1 MAEEKRLD
9 STLDRSD
16 ESSGEEFE
24 DSSSSSRSEVVVS
37 SGSGRLANGLAG
49 ILVGEGDGDLLLEE
63 SDRES
68 VFLRW
73 IQALD
78 THVVGACRADERL
91 KPMLTV
97 NASSGA
103 AEDRILSHLWQH
115 FKAVEVGLLARFL
128 CTPLVTMR
136 VGKVI
141 KEGKMLCPTPVRG
154 NLNLILLPSS
164 DLRISFVGDDG
175 ITDRIATLSS
185 ALDCSAIVIKEI
197 TADNSGRSFLI
208 DVPQAAVSYFWC
220 SEKSKLVGIE
230 LLSEMKDLLKRKPTL
245 AELTGISETRL
256 EWFAS
261 RLRAYLIGANVNASQ
276 GRSAASTFSSP
287 SAYASPAASVKPSRS
302 RQAGI
307 QSLSVLAPRTNSF
320 KDSNRTF
327 SSLRGASIEK
337 LLHFGDVHLPTSAAS
352 TFTLVGEHSENVKE
366 SDDLGSTLDFPHS
379 FLESLEKSSSSV
391 ILGSSSQHPTI
402 EHQFSPYYCWC
413 PPSLPTRVPSPH
425 FPISIAEPLSLPPL
439 SSLLPVTRSASL
451 LTQSLPFD
459 LSGTSTLLPDPLLQI
474 PFSRQSSQQ
483 LPTFTPLMC
492 DPIVHIPV
500 IDVCSSG
507 QGYLVSAGSAVA
519 TSIAPLHP
527 KLVSPLISESETA
540 VEKGARET
548 LRLLIGGSS
557 QSTALMDM
565 LPAVLTSNGSV
576 AGSRGLY
583 SGTTDIDVVSRCSFS
598 GVVTFPVRS
607 TAVGNRGLYSGTSYI
622 DDTSRSFSAGFVP
635 LSERPPIGVGDMKT
649 CSGVGSL
656 DSGVGLL
663 VNNVDD
669 GCGDTP
675 DPAFSSCDASE
686 D

>member
-1 MAEEKRLD
+1 MAEEKRFD

-37 SGSGRLANGLAG
+37 SGSGGLANRLAGL
-49 ILVGEGDGDLLLEE
+49 LVGEGDGDLLLEE

-97 NASSGA
+97 NASSGV
-103 AEDRILSHLWQH
+103 AEDQIISHLCQH
-115 FKAVEVGLLARFL
+115 FKAAEVGLLTRFL
-128 CTPLVTMR
+128 CIPLVTMR

-154 NLNLILLPSS
+154 NLNLTLLPSS

-175 ITDRIATLSS
+175 ITERIATLSTD
-185 ALDCSAIVIKEI
+185 LECSAVVIKEI
-197 TADNSGRSFLI
+197 TVDKSGRSFLI
-208 DVPQAAVSYFWC
+208 DVPQATVSYFWC
-220 SEKSKLVGIE
+220 SEKSKLLGIE

-276 GRSAASTFSSP
+276 GSSAASTLSSP
-287 SAYASPAASVKPSRS
+287 SAYASPAASMKPSRS

-337 LLHFGDVHLPTSAAS
+337 LLHFGDVHLPSSAAS
-352 TFTLVGEHSENVKE
+352 TFTLVGEHSENVE
-366 SDDLGSTLDFPHS
+366 SDNLGSTLDFPRS
-379 FLESLEKSSSSV
+379 FLESLEKSSSSA
-391 ILGSSSQHPTI
+391 ILSTSSQHPTI
-402 EHQFSPYYCWC
+402 EHQFSPYYCRC
-413 PPSLPTRVPSPH
+413 PPPSLPARVPSPH

-439 SSLLPVTRSASL
+439 SSLLPATRSASL
-451 LTQSLPFD
+451 LTQSMPFD
-459 LSGTSTLLPDPLLQI
+459 LSGISTLLPDPLLQI

-507 QGYLVSAGSAVA
+507 QGYLVSAGSAVS

-583 SGTTDIDVVSRCSFS
+583 SGTTDIDAMSRCSFS

-607 TAVGNRGLYSGTSYI
+607 TAVGSRGLYSGTSYI
-622 DDTSRSFSAGFVP
+622 DDTSRSFSARFVP
-635 LSERPPIGVGDMKT
+635 FSERSIGVGDMKT
-649 CSGVGSL
+649 CSSVGSL

-669 GCGDTP
+669 GCSDIP
-675 DPAFSSCDASE
+675 DPASSSCDTTE